1 MSAAMRRVTVP
12 EEERHGPPAVVALTA
27 SAAATGGGSAPTEK
41 TADRREEIFGSFDG
55 MTSTLGVIAGLLA
68 TGASASKILAA
79 AIGIAVAATIG
90 MGAGQYLSD
99 GQRNLRLA
107 VVMGLATLVG
117 SVLPAI
123 PFIFGASNACILAS
137 IAITLAAAGVIGHYR
152 GYLITYSIL
161 AVVSVVTVA
170 LAVLVA

>member
-1 MSAAMRRVTVP
+1 MSGATRRLTLP
-12 EEERHGPPAVVALTA
+12 EDERHGPPAVVAMTA
-27 SAAATGGGSAPTEK
+27 SIAATRGGGSKA
-41 TADRREEIFGSFDG
+41 ADRREEIFGSFDG

-117 SVLPAI
+117 SALPAI

-137 IAITLAAAGVIGHYR
+137 IAITLVAAGVIGHYR